1 MGVLVKGPWS
11 APSLV
16 KLVHER
22 KRLDRLIED
31 TCTERIAALD
41 REERAH
47 AFQAPSA
54 HIGRWRDAQV
64 VDVLLNLAPRPD
76 RVPRNQ
82 LPERLD

>member
-1 MGVLVKGPWS
+1 MGLLVKGPWS

-41 REERAH
+41 QEERAPV
-47 AFQAPSA
+47 FQAPSA
-54 HIGRWRDAQV
+54 DAAYFLRWG
-64 VDVLLNLAPRPD
+64 PD
-76 RVPRNQ
+76 T
-82 LPERLD
+82 L

>member
-16 KLVHER
+16 TLVHER

-41 REERAH
+41 QEKRAPV
-47 AFQAPSA
+47 FQAPSA
-54 HIGRWRDAQV
+54 HIRRWRHDT
-64 VDVLLNLAPRPD
+64 L
-76 RVPRNQ
+76 
-82 LPERLD
+82 

>member
-31 TCTERIAALD
+31 TCTERIATLD
-41 REERAH
+41 EEKRGP

-54 HIGRWRDAQV
+54 HIRRWR
-64 VDVLLNLAPRPD
+64 PD
-76 RVPRNQ
+76 T
-82 LPERLD
+82 L

>member
-31 TCTERIAALD
+31 TCTERIATLD
-41 REERAH
+41 EETRAPV
-47 AFQAPSA
+47 FQAPSA
-54 HIGRWRDAQV
+54 HIRRWG
-64 VDVLLNLAPRPD
+64 PD
-76 RVPRNQ
+76 T
-82 LPERLD
+82 L

>member
-1 MGVLVKGPWS
+1 MGLLVKGPWS

-41 REERAH
+41 QEERAPV
-47 AFQAPSA
+47 FQAPSA
-54 HIGRWRDAQV
+54 GMAHIGRR
-64 VDVLLNLAPRPD
+64 RPD
-76 RVPRNQ
+76 T
-82 LPERLD
+82 L

>member
-16 KLVHER
+16 TLVHER

-41 REERAH
+41 EEKRAP

-54 HIGRWRDAQV
+54 HIRRWR
-64 VDVLLNLAPRPD
+64 PD
-76 RVPRNQ
+76 T
-82 LPERLD
+82 L

>member
-1 MGVLVKGPWS
+1 MGVLVKGPWR

-41 REERAH
+41 EEKR
-47 AFQAPSA
+47 
-54 HIGRWRDAQV
+54 AQV
-64 VDVLLNLAPRPD
+64 FPAPLGDAGPWRHD
-76 RVPRNQ
+76 T
-82 LPERLD
+82 L

>member
-1 MGVLVKGPWS
+1 MGVLVKGPWR

-41 REERAH
+41 EEKMAPVFR
-47 AFQAPSA
+47 APSA
-54 HIGRWRDAQV
+54 DTLR
-64 VDVLLNLAPRPD
+64 
-76 RVPRNQ
+76 
-82 LPERLD
+82 

>member
-31 TCTERIAALD
+31 TCTERIATLD
-41 REERAH
+41 EEKRAP

-54 HIGRWRDAQV
+54 HIRRWR
-64 VDVLLNLAPRPD
+64 PD
-76 RVPRNQ
+76 T
-82 LPERLD
+82 L

>member
-41 REERAH
+41 QEKTAPV
-47 AFQAPSA
+47 FQAPSA
-54 HIGRWRDAQV
+54 HIRCWG
-64 VDVLLNLAPRPD
+64 PD
-76 RVPRNQ
+76 T
-82 LPERLD
+82 L

>member
-1 MGVLVKGPWS
+1 MGVLVKGPWR

-41 REERAH
+41 EDKSAPV
-47 AFQAPSA
+47 FPAPSA
-54 HIGRWRDAQV
+54 HIR
-64 VDVLLNLAPRPD
+64 RPD
-76 RVPRNQ
+76 T
-82 LPERLD
+82 L

>member
-31 TCTERIAALD
+31 TCTERIASLD
-41 REERAH
+41 EEKRAPV
-47 AFQAPSA
+47 FQAPSA
-54 HIGRWRDAQV
+54 DTAHVGHWHHDT
-64 VDVLLNLAPRPD
+64 L
-76 RVPRNQ
+76 
-82 LPERLD
+82 

>member
-41 REERAH
+41 QEERAH

-54 HIGRWRDAQV
+54 HIRRWG
-64 VDVLLNLAPRPD
+64 PD
-76 RVPRNQ
+76 T
-82 LPERLD
+82 L

>member
-16 KLVHER
+16 ALVHER

-31 TCTERIAALD
+31 TCTERIATLD
-41 REERAH
+41 EEKRAP

-54 HIGRWRDAQV
+54 HIRRWR
-64 VDVLLNLAPRPD
+64 PD
-76 RVPRNQ
+76 T
-82 LPERLD
+82 L

>member
-16 KLVHER
+16 TLVHER

-41 REERAH
+41 EERRAP
-47 AFQAPSA
+47 AFQADTA
-54 HIGRWRDAQV
+54 HTRRWR
-64 VDVLLNLAPRPD
+64 PD
-76 RVPRNQ
+76 T
-82 LPERLD
+82 L